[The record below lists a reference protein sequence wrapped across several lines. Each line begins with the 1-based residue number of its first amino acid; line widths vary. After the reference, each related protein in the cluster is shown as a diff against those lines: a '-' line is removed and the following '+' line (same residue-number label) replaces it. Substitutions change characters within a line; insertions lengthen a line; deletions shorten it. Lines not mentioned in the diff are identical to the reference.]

1 MIRGCQ
7 RRIYYVKNPG
17 GDVFDEAYFVI
28 RKDYAGRGTTLT
40 GDDEIAREAKKIVEQ
55 ATGDGAVKRGTR
67 GKLTAFLAGAAAALA
82 VFAAVLLIVR

>member
-40 GDDEIAREAKKIVEQ
+40 GDAEIADEAKRIVEQ
-55 ATGDGAVKRGTR
+55 AAEGGAKKKKRE
-67 GKLTAFLAGAAAALA
+67 KLTAFLAGAAAALA
-82 VFAAVLLIVR
+82 VFAAFLLIR

>member
-28 RKDYAGRGTTLT
+28 KKNYAGRGTTLT
-40 GDDEIAREAKKIVEQ
+40 AEAELADEAKKIVAQ
-55 ATGDGAVKRGTR
+55 ATGSEEKRKGR
-67 GKLTAFLAGAAAALA
+67 KEKLIAFIAGAAVALS
-82 VFAAVLLIVR
+82 VFAAVLFIVR

>member
-40 GDDEIAREAKKIVEQ
+40 GEDEIADEAKRIVEQ
-55 ATGDGAVKRGTR
+55 ATEGGSKNGKRE
-67 GKLTAFLAGAAAALA
+67 KLAAFIAGAAVALA
-82 VFAAVLLIVR
+82 VFAAVLLIVK

>member
-17 GDVFDEAYFVI
+17 GDVFDEAYFII

-40 GDDEIAREAKKIVEQ
+40 GDAELADEAKKIVEQ
-55 ATGDGAVKRGTR
+55 ATEGGTGKNGR
-67 GKLTAFLAGAAAALA
+67 REKLTAFIAGAVVALI
-82 VFAAVLLIVR
+82 VFAVVMLIVR

>member
-17 GDVFDEAYFVI
+17 GDIFDEAYFVI

-40 GDDEIAREAKKIVEQ
+40 GDAEIADEAKRIVEQ
-55 ATGDGAVKRGTR
+55 ATEGGASAKGKR
-67 GKLTAFLAGAAAALA
+67 GKLTAFIAGAAVALA

>member
-40 GDDEIAREAKKIVEQ
+40 GDAEIADEAKRIVEQ
-55 ATGDGAVKRGTR
+55 ATEGGASAKGKRE
-67 GKLTAFLAGAAAALA
+67 KLTAFLAGAAVALA
-82 VFAAVLLIVR
+82 VFAAFLLIR

>member
-28 RKDYAGRGTTLT
+28 RKDYTGRGTTLT
-40 GDDEIAREAKKIVEQ
+40 GDPELADEAGRIVAQAAENGEKKKNRKERI
-55 ATGDGAVKRGTR
+55 
-67 GKLTAFLAGAAAALA
+67 TAFVAGAA
-82 VFAAVLLIVR
+82 VAVLLFIIALSFIR